1 MSAIVVMKMVVARF
15 SLLLLPA
22 ACFCVYL
29 QCDEVHREHL
39 AEETRPRG
47 LIVFVHAV
55 ACAVCVCGCLC
66 VWRWRLSR
74 FCKRCVCFLLVSES
88 WVCRY
93 DRFGVGSI
101 ACACATLAD
110 VCSCTKHTH
119 AAHTTG
125 ATVWCGFSSGGELYH
140 ALLYV
145 RVRWA
150 VAVPWAYI

>member
-66 VWRWRLSR
+66 VWR
-74 FCKRCVCFLLVSES
+74 
-88 WVCRY
+88 
-93 DRFGVGSI
+93 
-101 ACACATLAD
+101 
-110 VCSCTKHTH
+110 
-119 AAHTTG
+119 
-125 ATVWCGFSSGGELYH
+125 
-140 ALLYV
+140 
-145 RVRWA
+145 
-150 VAVPWAYI
+150 